1 MAIIW
6 ETTSFLKLKKAYLNQ
21 MLVSEFG
28 ELDDLEK
35 EVINSIS
42 ENKIVL
48 SRLPDKN

>member
-1 MAIIW
+1 
-6 ETTSFLKLKKAYLNQ
+6 

>member
-1 MAIIW
+1 
-6 ETTSFLKLKKAYLNQ
+6 

-28 ELDDLEK
+28 ELDDLEI